1 MMDKWTIRK
10 RIVDS
15 GVVAVIR
22 EAKEE
27 SIIHLAQA
35 LVKGGIDCLELTVEN
50 PDSFAAMALLKRTM
64 GDQVVVG
71 AGTVLDAETAKR
83 AIDAGAAFI
92 VSPIVKKE
100 IIEMTNRH
108 GRLSVPGLL
117 TPTEMVTAYEAGADM
132 VKLFPARTF
141 GPGYIKDVK
150 GPLSHIPIMPTGG
163 ITAENAGAF
172 IQNGAAVVGAGG
184 SLVDLRLSFE
194 EITEKALQLTEAVKQ
209 ARRELVAH

>member
-1 MMDKWTIRK
+1 MDKWEVRK
-10 RIVDS
+10 RILDS

-22 EAKEE
+22 EANSET
-27 SIIHLAQA
+27 IIDLAKA

-50 PDSFAAMALLKRTM
+50 PESFAAMTLLKQMM
-64 GDQVVVG
+64 GNQVVVG

-83 AIDAGAAFI
+83 SIDAGASFI

-100 IIEMTNRH
+100 IIEMTNRY
-108 GRLSVPGLL
+108 GKLSVPGLL
-117 TPTEMVTAYEAGADM
+117 TPTEMVAAYESGADM

-141 GPGYIKDVK
+141 GPDYIKDVK

-163 ITAENAGAF
+163 INKQNAGDF
-172 IQNGAAVVGAGG
+172 IKNGAAAVGAGG
-184 SLVDLRLSFE
+184 SLVDLRLSYE

-209 ARRELVAH
+209 AKRELVAK

>member
-1 MMDKWTIRK
+1 MDKWEIRK
-10 RIVDS
+10 RILDS

-22 EAKEE
+22 EANEQ
-27 SIIHLAQA
+27 SIINLAQA
-35 LVKGGIDCLELTVEN
+35 LVKGGIDCLELTVEH
-50 PDSFAAMALLKRTM
+50 PDSFAAMTLLKRTM
-64 GDQVVVG
+64 GDKVVIG

-83 AIDAGAAFI
+83 AIDTGASFI

-100 IIEMTNRH
+100 IIEMANRH